1 MFISEKATTVSSLK
15 NSFEWLLVNLVNKV
29 GIYLFKVN
37 NRNTRVRCEICSK
50 LIIKTKEQRQWR
62 PSSVFAISFEHILHR
77 SSVFIVNFEHVNVDL
92 EYLSF
97 KLVKIEVQ
105 LLITVSNPLTY
116 IIIKCIH

>member
-15 NSFEWLLVNLVNKV
+15 NSFEWLLLNLVNKV
-29 GIYLFKVN
+29 GIYLF
-37 NRNTRVRCEICSK
+37 RVRCEICSK

-62 PSSVFAISFEHILHR
+62 PSSVFVISFEHILHR